1 MKKILIIGASG
12 RVKVVI
18 DIIEEQNIYIIF
30 TGLLTLTN
38 LKDIKF
44 LTVEF

>member
-44 LTVEF
+44 LIVGF